1 MRFGNDDYGHP
12 MLSMFAT
19 YKVGY
24 NGITLVVA
32 RPNKN
37 TFECTFGSSG
47 QSVVIDL
54 PDDMSAATK
63 AIKYFFASVF
73 DIEDYY

>member
-1 MRFGNDDYGHP
+1 MRFGNDDRNHP

-19 YKVGY
+19 YKVSY

-37 TFECTFGSSG
+37 TFECIFESSG

-54 PDDMSAATK
+54 PNTMTAFIK
-63 AIKYFFASVF
+63 AIEYFFASVF